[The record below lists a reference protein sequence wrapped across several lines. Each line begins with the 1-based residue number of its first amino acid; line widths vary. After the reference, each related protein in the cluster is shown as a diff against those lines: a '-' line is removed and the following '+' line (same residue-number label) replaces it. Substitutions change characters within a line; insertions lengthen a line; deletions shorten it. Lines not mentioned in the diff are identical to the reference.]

1 MNFDANQYHQGIV
14 IRKSSGTY
22 DIFSDGQRV
31 KCVSSIIA
39 PTKDS
44 RNSPN
49 ADAQSIVVGDQ
60 VIFTIHPDKNGVI
73 HHILPRRNQFTRR
86 ACTPSPTAYAH
97 EQVIVANIEQA
108 VIIASA
114 DNPPPGWN
122 LIDRYLVTAEMGDM
136 TGVICI
142 NKMDLSENFR
152 SELYAELFSRAEEYR
167 AIGYR
172 VVFTSAVKN
181 DGLDELKA
189 VLQGSTSVFLGK
201 SGVGKTSLL
210 NLLLPGINHRTNEVS
225 SGRLHRG
232 KHTTTDLEMFSLEN
246 GGVIIDTPGM
256 REFGLWQIPPDELAF
271 CFPEMRPYLGHCR
284 FGLDCAHDEEP
295 GCAVR
300 KAVLD
305 GQIDPRRYKSYLRMR
320 SDL

>member
-1 MNFDANQYHQGIV
+1 MNIDTNQYHQGIV
-14 IRKSSGTY
+14 IRKSSGMY
-22 DIFSDGQRV
+22 DILADGQRV

-39 PTKDS
+39 SQNDSHNS
-44 RNSPN
+44 RNTES
-49 ADAQSIVVGDQ
+49 QSIVVGDQ
-60 VIFTIHPDKNGVI
+60 VIYSIHPDGSGVI
-73 HHILPRRNQFTRR
+73 RQILPRKNQFTRR

-114 DNPPPGWN
+114 DNPPPSWN
-122 LIDRYLVTAEMGDM
+122 LIDRYLVTAEMGEM

-142 NKMDLSENFR
+142 NKMDLSENLG
-152 SELYAELFSRAEEYR
+152 SNLHIELFNRAEEYR
-167 AIGYR
+167 AIGYW
-172 VVFTSAVKN
+172 VIFTSAAIN

-210 NLLLPGINHRTNEVS
+210 NMLLPGINHRTNEVS

-232 KHTTTDLEMFSLEN
+232 KHTTIDLEMFSLEN

-256 REFGLWQIPPDELAF
+256 REFGLWQIPQEDLAY
-271 CFPEMRPYLGHCR
+271 CFPEMRPYLGNCR

-305 GQIDPRRYKSYLRMR
+305 GQINPRRYKSYIRMR